1 MNASE
6 ELRNRDAFGSEE
18 FYGDFVYTSGNIRDS
33 VNSIKRGIL
42 LRQDSYLCSDSA
54 LWACETILNMLMIIE
69 DISSNG
75 KTEEIKGAEMTC

>member
-18 FYGDFVYTSGNIRDS
+18 FYGDFVYASSNIRDY

-42 LRQDSYLCSDSA
+42 VSQGSYPCSASA
-54 LWACETILNMLMIIE
+54 LWACESILNMLMIIK
-69 DISSNG
+69 DVTSNE
-75 KTEEIKGAEMTC
+75 KNEEAE